1 MGGGEGLQPVGDVV
15 LLLAAQVGSPV
26 TEGGEAA
33 VGSHQVGPG
42 HLTQI
47 IHHYNQVQEINGC
60 FT

>member
-47 IHHYNQVQEINGC
+47 IHHTVKSRR
-60 FT
+60 